1 MHPESG
7 GPGPADPTP
16 VPRLGIGTIVRHLQ
30 FGVGRIVAHEPG
42 QYVIAF
48 RGGDTRRVALSYDA
62 LEVEEKRGDPELDR
76 IRQAMREV
84 LGDHGWIDVEIEMA
98 PRWTGGT
105 LRLIPGKAEVQA
117 KDVPI
122 EVFFKKIVA
131 IRDRLRARGLR
142 WTPQRR
148 VLIDV
153 LAVDLGLFDHH
164 LWRRQIAVDMRGIDH
179 DHSVNRRKPDPA
191 IVHFPHD
198 RLHSVLTLHG
208 PQPIGR
214 AEGCACQMGNLSR
227 SDPTQV
233 GVRGRVAHPYGLR
246 GGE

>member
-1 MHPESG
+1 MHPETG
-7 GPGPADPTP
+7 GPGRPDPTP

-84 LGDHGWIDVEIEMA
+84 LGDHGEIEMS

-105 LRLIPGKAEVQA
+105 LRLIPGKAEIQA
-117 KDVPI
+117 KDVPL

-131 IRDRLRARGLR
+131 IRDRLR
-142 WTPQRR
+142 
-148 VLIDV
+148 VLEQKVNAHATLAAEEKLELQGYITRCYGSLTTFNV
-153 LAVDLGLFDHH
+153 LFASEG
-164 LWRRQIAVDMRGIDH
+164 
-179 DHSVNRRKPDPA
+179 
-191 IVHFPHD
+191 
-198 RLHSVLTLHG
+198 
-208 PQPIGR
+208 GR
-214 AEGCACQMGNLSR
+214 IQ
-227 SDPTQV
+227 
-233 GVRGRVAHPYGLR
+233 
-246 GGE
+246 GESTG